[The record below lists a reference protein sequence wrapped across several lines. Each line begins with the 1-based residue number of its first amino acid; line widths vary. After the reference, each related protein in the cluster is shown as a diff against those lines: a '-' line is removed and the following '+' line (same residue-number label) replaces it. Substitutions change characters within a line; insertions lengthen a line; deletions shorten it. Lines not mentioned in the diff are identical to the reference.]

1 MIELNILKERLEKYK
16 NRRVITNL
24 FIIYLGGL
32 LFILMVLGMTFLGN
46 KIQIRKV
53 LSDIRK
59 IEDKMNKE
67 KEVISEIKTKGEA
80 TDKLLEVMAFFI
92 SEKEKRVLWTNNIGF
107 IGRNV
112 PYGIWLSRLS
122 YTMPSSAKALR
133 IISIEGYM
141 LPDMANERETIDR
154 FVRNLSRGNYFENV
168 KLQKVTKTGSEEDQ
182 IVSFYL
188 KCEMLKKGTKDAKTA
203 N

>member
-1 MIELNILKERLEKYK
+1 
-16 NRRVITNL
+16 
-24 FIIYLGGL
+24 
-32 LFILMVLGMTFLGN
+32 
-46 KIQIRKV
+46 
-53 LSDIRK
+53 
-59 IEDKMNKE
+59 
-67 KEVISEIKTKGEA
+67 
-80 TDKLLEVMAFFI
+80 MAFFI
-92 SEKEKRVLWTNNIGF
+92 SEKEMRVLWTNNIGF

-141 LPDMANERETIDR
+141 SPDMANERETIDR
-154 FVRNLSRGNYFENV
+154 FVRNLTRGGYFENV

-182 IVSFYL
+182 IVTFNL

>member
-67 KEVISEIKTKGEA
+67 KEVISEIKTKGEE

-92 SEKEKRVLWTNNIGF
+92 SEKEKRVVWTNNIGF

-112 PYGIWLSRLS
+112 PHGLWLSRLS
-122 YTMPSSAKALR
+122 YIMPSSTKALK
-133 IISIEGYM
+133 ILNIEGYM
-141 LPDMANERETIDR
+141 LPDMSNERETIDR
-154 FVRNLSRGNYFENV
+154 FVRNLSRGNYFEYV
-168 KLQKVTKTGSEEDQ
+168 KLQIVTKTGSEEDQ